1 MPVVPAAP
9 LKRRPRQTV
18 KKATNVTLNADVLD
32 AAKALGINVSQ
43 VCDQRLREVVA
54 QELDRRW
61 RSEHADFIT
70 AYNTTLEQ
78 EGLPLDPWRT
88 F

>member
-18 KKATNVTLNADVLD
+18 KKATNVKLNADVLN

>member
-18 KKATNVTLNADVLD
+18 KKATNVTLNADVLN

>member
-1 MPVVPAAP
+1 MPVVTAAP

-18 KKATNVTLNADVLD
+18 KKATNVTLNADVLN

-78 EGLPLDPWRT
+78 EGLPLDPCRT